1 MDAMKLRQRI
11 KAVQTYLRQRG
22 EALCFD
28 EIRDPRKARGQRW
41 SLGAL
46 LSTAVFSLMTMARSL
61 RGAERFSEDLATAQ
75 KKRGIDRRVPD
86 STLGNFL
93 AALDPQGLRRHLHR
107 QVLAEHRRKA
117 LEPCVVPIRAISID
131 GKTVA
136 TLSQEAN
143 SDCQTQNPQGQP
155 PYWLYRVARATLI
168 SSTAALCIDQEAI
181 PAETNDM
188 GVFASFFAKLEK
200 TYRKAN
206 LYELVSTDAGF
217 TSEANAR
224 QVDSTDKAYM
234 MALKGNQ
241 PELHKE
247 AQRVLGAK
255 AKSCAPEAEMDWESD
270 SSRGWI
276 KRQLWRTSEMA
287 GWGTWSHLRQ
297 VWLVRVLARA
307 NREAPETVL
316 EERFYATNL
325 PTGRL
330 GGDAILALVRAH
342 WRIENNCFGR
352 LDIEWQEDH
361 GRWVHRGNGLP
372 VVSLLR
378 IIAYN
383 LLEMLHAVHLR
394 SQAARKTAWQ
404 QLRDWVRDA
413 LIWPAEGMP
422 NLPEVCATTP

>member
-1 MDAMKLRQRI
+1 MKLRQRI
-11 KAVQTYLRQRG
+11 RAVQTYLRQRG
-22 EALCFD
+22 EALSFED
-28 EIRDPRKARGQRW
+28 IRDPRSARGQRW
-41 SLGAL
+41 SVGAL

-61 RGAERFSEDLATAQ
+61 RGAERLSEDLVTAQ
-75 KKRGIDRRVPD
+75 RKRGITRRVPD
-86 STLGNFL
+86 STLGDFL
-93 AALDPQGLRRHLHR
+93 AVLDPQGLRRHLHR

-117 LEPCVVPIRAISID
+117 LEPTVVPIRAISID

-136 TLSQEAN
+136 TLAEEAN
-143 SDCQTQNPQGQP
+143 KDCQKQSPEGQD
-155 PYWLYRVARATLI
+155 PYWLYRVARATLV
-168 SSTAALCIDQEAI
+168 SSSAALCIDQEAI

-188 GVFASFFAKLEK
+188 GVFAKFFARLEK
-200 TYRKAN
+200 TYRRAD

-224 QVDSTDKAYM
+224 QVDEAGKAYM
-234 MALKGNQ
+234 MAIKGNQ

-247 AQRVLGAK
+247 AQRVMWNT
-255 AKSCAPEAEMDWESD
+255 AKSCLPEAEMDWESD

-297 VWLVRVLARA
+297 VWLVRVLVRA
-307 NREAPETVL
+307 NREAPERVL

-330 GGDAILALVRAH
+330 SGDAILRLVRAH

-394 SQAARKTAWQ
+394 SKTARKAAWQ

-413 LIWPAEGMP
+413 LVWSAEGMP
-422 NLPEVCATTP
+422 DLPEVCATTP

>member
-1 MDAMKLRQRI
+1 MKLRQRI
-11 KAVQTYLRQRG
+11 KAVQTYLGQRR
-22 EALCFD
+22 EVLRFD
-28 EIRDPRKARGQRW
+28 EIHDPRKARGQRW

-46 LSTAVFSLMTMARSL
+46 LSTAVFSLMAMARSL
-61 RGAERFSEDLATAQ
+61 RGAERFSEDLASAQ
-75 KKRGIDRRVPD
+75 KKLGIDRRVPD
-86 STLGNFL
+86 STLGDFL
-93 AALDPQGLRRHLHR
+93 AALDPQELRHHLHR

-143 SDCQTQNPQGQP
+143 TDCQKQNPQGQA

-188 GVFASFFAKLEK
+188 GVFASFFGKLEK
-200 TYRKAN
+200 TYRRAN

-224 QVDSTDKAYM
+224 QVDSAGKAYM
-234 MALKGNQ
+234 MAIKGNQ

-247 AQRVLGAK
+247 AQRVLWAK
-255 AKSCAPEAEMDWESD
+255 AKSCGPEAEMDW
-270 SSRGWI
+270 SRGWI

-297 VWLVRVLARA
+297 VWLVRVLVRA

-325 PTGRL
+325 PAGRL

-378 IIAYN
+378 IVAYN

-394 SQAARKTAWQ
+394 SEAARKTAWQ

-413 LIWPAEGMP
+413 LIWPTEGTP
-422 NLPEVCATTP
+422 DLPEACAATP